1 MTAAED
7 FILLLRELF
16 RKMLRV
22 SPIGASRP
30 HMKILV
36 VLSSSV
42 LLFDS
47 LLVAERGATIVLLAF
62 EEEFALNL
70 SDF

>member
-1 MTAAED
+1 MTATED

-16 RKMLRV
+16 LRIPRV
-22 SPIGASRP
+22 SPIGASNP
-30 HMKILV
+30 HMNILV
-36 VLSSSV
+36 VLSNSV

-47 LLVAERGATIVLLAF
+47 LLVAERGGTIVLLALEDELAF
-62 EEEFALNL
+62 NR